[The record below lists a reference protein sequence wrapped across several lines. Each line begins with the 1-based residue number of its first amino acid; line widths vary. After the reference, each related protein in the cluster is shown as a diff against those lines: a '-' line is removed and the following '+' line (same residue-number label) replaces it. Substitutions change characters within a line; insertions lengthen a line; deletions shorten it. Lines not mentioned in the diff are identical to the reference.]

1 MNDLEYR
8 RKQLLKLQDAVIDL
22 EDLSSGV
29 SITDLTMTDFRIDLA
44 RYLKAHP
51 DRLEHE
57 AIGVFAVTTSREA
70 EIPPGIIFCL
80 RAEGDGAEQT
90 QESGYPL
97 APHFLV
103 HVGDDG
109 SVLLPYVQAKQIL
122 DRLKRLCMGR
132 DLPDAD
138 AVGRF
143 DRTTRQGEDMR
154 HAQSLLA
161 AAIASVVGKTE
172 ERAVASLFSPG
183 RSWSCCHQQ
192 TWPEGRSSIMPTA
205 EQLIQALELPPE
217 AAVGQRVPKKL
228 LLESDA
234 PTAADRRQ
242 INDHIEALHWVAA
255 LKPATVGVPPYRDET
270 REYLEIAVLHLRL
283 RPGASAARL
292 AELVHRAVPYP
303 VLLITEQGPAHRTPE
318 LSLAHKR
325 RSRAETDDGEP
336 YLEAFTQALSLS
348 RQPRRDLNTLYQGW
362 IDTVLALHA
371 ARLTGTFQIHSAA
384 ERTAA
389 RRQALRMSAELEA
402 RIAKRRAEAVKATQL
417 ARQVELNL
425 DIKRLEAALAAT
437 RLEL

>member
-1 MNDLEYR
+1 
-8 RKQLLKLQDAVIDL
+8 
-22 EDLSSGV
+22 
-29 SITDLTMTDFRIDLA
+29 
-44 RYLKAHP
+44 
-51 DRLEHE
+51 
-57 AIGVFAVTTSREA
+57 
-70 EIPPGIIFCL
+70 
-80 RAEGDGAEQT
+80 
-90 QESGYPL
+90 
-97 APHFLV
+97 
-103 HVGDDG
+103 
-109 SVLLPYVQAKQIL
+109 
-122 DRLKRLCMGR
+122 
-132 DLPDAD
+132 
-138 AVGRF
+138 
-143 DRTTRQGEDMR
+143 
-154 HAQSLLA
+154 
-161 AAIASVVGKTE
+161 
-172 ERAVASLFSPG
+172 
-183 RSWSCCHQQ
+183 
-192 TWPEGRSSIMPTA
+192 MPTA

-325 RSRAETDDGEP
+325 RSRAETDKVVLDGELTAATVDDGEP
-336 YLEAFTQALSLS
+336 HLEAFTQALSLS

>member
-1 MNDLEYR
+1 
-8 RKQLLKLQDAVIDL
+8 
-22 EDLSSGV
+22 
-29 SITDLTMTDFRIDLA
+29 
-44 RYLKAHP
+44 
-51 DRLEHE
+51 
-57 AIGVFAVTTSREA
+57 
-70 EIPPGIIFCL
+70 
-80 RAEGDGAEQT
+80 
-90 QESGYPL
+90 
-97 APHFLV
+97 
-103 HVGDDG
+103 
-109 SVLLPYVQAKQIL
+109 
-122 DRLKRLCMGR
+122 
-132 DLPDAD
+132 
-138 AVGRF
+138 
-143 DRTTRQGEDMR
+143 
-154 HAQSLLA
+154 
-161 AAIASVVGKTE
+161 
-172 ERAVASLFSPG
+172 
-183 RSWSCCHQQ
+183 
-192 TWPEGRSSIMPTA
+192 
-205 EQLIQALELPPE
+205 
-217 AAVGQRVPKKL
+217 
-228 LLESDA
+228 
-234 PTAADRRQ
+234 
-242 INDHIEALHWVAA
+242 
-255 LKPATVGVPPYRDET
+255 VPPYRDET

-325 RSRAETDDGEP
+325 RSRAETDKVVLDGELTAATVDDGEP
-336 YLEAFTQALSLS
+336 HLEAFTQALSLS